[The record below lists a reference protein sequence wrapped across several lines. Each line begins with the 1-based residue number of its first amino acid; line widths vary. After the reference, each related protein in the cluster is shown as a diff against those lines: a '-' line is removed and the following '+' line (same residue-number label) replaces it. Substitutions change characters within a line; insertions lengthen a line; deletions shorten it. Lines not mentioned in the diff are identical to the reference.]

1 MEPTDLRQLGRTGVA
16 LTQLGQGTAP
26 LGDLFVTLD
35 EPGATGVID
44 AAWAA
49 GVRFYDTAPFYG
61 LGQSEHR
68 CGRAL
73 YRRPREEYVLQTK
86 VGRYLIPPAPGRSPR
101 PTIWKHGLPFN
112 IVFDYSYDGIM
123 RSVEQSLAR
132 LGISRIDTLVIHDLD
147 FGFHVNEV
155 GLAAHLTQLR
165 TTGSVALEALR
176 DQGVIRGFGA
186 GINEREMIPRLLD
199 LVDLDFFLVAMP
211 YTLLD
216 QDVLDHEFP
225 LCAQRNV
232 GLIIGSVF
240 ASGILATGPVAGAT
254 YAYQPAEPKIV
265 EKVRRI
271 EAACA
276 RHDVPLAAAAIQFP
290 LAHPLVAAV
299 IPGAVSASQVQR
311 NAELLRI
318 PIPAA
323 LWDEL
328 RADQLLHPAAPVP
341 VAARNGVAAPR

>member
-1 MEPTDLRQLGRTGVA
+1 
-16 LTQLGQGTAP
+16 
-26 LGDLFVTLD
+26 
-35 EPGATGVID
+35 
-44 AAWAA
+44 
-49 GVRFYDTAPFYG
+49 
-61 LGQSEHR
+61 
-68 CGRAL
+68 
-73 YRRPREEYVLQTK
+73 
-86 VGRYLIPPAPGRSPR
+86 
-101 PTIWKHGLPFN
+101 
-112 IVFDYSYDGIM
+112 
-123 RSVEQSLAR
+123 

-147 FGFHVNEV
+147 FGYHTNEV
-155 GLAAHLTQLR
+155 SLAAHLTQLR
-165 TTGSVALEALR
+165 TSGSVALEALR

-186 GINEREMIPRLLD
+186 GINEREMISRLLD

-240 ASGILATGPVAGAT
+240 ASGILATGPVPGAT
-254 YAYQPAEPKIV
+254 YAYQPAEPGII
-265 EKVRRI
+265 EKARRI
-271 EAACA
+271 EAVCA
-276 RHDVPLAAAAIQFP
+276 RYAVPLAAAAMQFP
-290 LAHPLVAAV
+290 LAHPLVTSI

-328 RADQLLHPAAPVP
+328 RANQLLHPAAPVP
-341 VAARNGVAAPR
+341 VAARDGVAATR

>member
-26 LGDLFVTLD
+26 LGDLFVKLD

-44 AAWAA
+44 AAWDA
-49 GVRFYDTAPFYG
+49 GIRFFDTAPWYG
-61 LGQSEHR
+61 VGQSEQR

-73 YRRPREEYVLQTK
+73 YRRPREEFVLQTK
-86 VGRYLIPPAPGRSPR
+86 VGRYLIPPALGRAPR

-112 IVFDYSYDGIM
+112 VVFDYTYDGIM

-147 FGFHVNEV
+147 FGYHSNEV
-155 GLAAHLTQLR
+155 KLAAHLTQLH
-165 TTGSVALEALR
+165 TSGSVALEALR

-186 GINEREMIPRLLD
+186 GINERAMIPRLLD

-225 LCAQRNV
+225 LCAERNV
-232 GLIIGSVF
+232 GLIIGAVF
-240 ASGILATGPVAGAT
+240 ASGILATGAVPGAT
-254 YAYQPAEPKIV
+254 YAYQPAEADVV

-271 EAACA
+271 EAVCA

-290 LAHPLVAAV
+290 LAHPLVASV

-311 NAELLRI
+311 NAELLRT
-318 PIPAA
+318 PIPAE

-328 RADQLLHPAAPVP
+328 KTDRLLHSAAPVP
-341 VAARNGVAAPR
+341 GPARNGVAITR